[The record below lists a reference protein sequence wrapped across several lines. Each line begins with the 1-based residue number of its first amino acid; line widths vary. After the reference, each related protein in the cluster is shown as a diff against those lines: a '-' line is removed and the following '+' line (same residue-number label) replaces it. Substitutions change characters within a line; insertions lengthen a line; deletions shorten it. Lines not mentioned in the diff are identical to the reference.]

1 MRLSHL
7 EGPEGESVSRGKWT
21 GSVMWVCAGVFLGS
35 CTLPQTEVMRKLA
48 DPAPICRTLE
58 DWNVYRAAYDATPRD
73 EQAIRQL
80 DASRACVTVA
90 GGTVVKEVSLGTSLE
105 PDAIAVQLETWEQ
118 EGNDRPLSG
127 ITWRSNIVEWKF
139 RQSGGFWKFWR

>member
-1 MRLSHL
+1 M
-7 EGPEGESVSRGKWT
+7 PGKEWIR
-21 GSVMWVCAGVFLGS
+21 SAVWVCVALLLGS

-58 DWNVYRAAYDATPRD
+58 DWNVYRAAYDETPRNSRTI
-73 EQAIRQL
+73 AQL
-80 DASRACVTVA
+80 NASGACVTLA
-90 GGTVVKEVSLGTSLE
+90 GGTVVKEISLGTSLE
-105 PDAIAVQLETWEQ
+105 PDAIAVQLEAWEQ
-118 EGNDRPLSG
+118 EGRERPLSG